1 MMAKDRVNK
10 LFRQDQLLAV
20 ANLRV
25 QELESEL
32 RESKARDEARLAMPR
47 PESLTWRC
55 GHNFEGPGIH
65 QSHGD
70 ARCPACAYVE
80 LLELAAPFALFASAL
95 ANRPQAEPVMGI
107 GHQSLSAGAFQM
119 LAEEWHR
126 ALDAEAQANA

>member
-1 MMAKDRVNK
+1 MRANDLTEK
-10 LFRQDQLLAV
+10 LFRQDRLLAV

-25 QELESEL
+25 QELESEV
-32 RESKARDEARLAMPR
+32 RESKARDEIRRAMPR

-80 LLELAAPFALFASAL
+80 LLELASPFALFASAL
-95 ANRPQAEPVMGI
+95 DGRLHIEKVAEI
-107 GHQSLSAGAFQM
+107 AHQSLSVGAFQM

-126 ALDAEAQANA
+126 ALDAEAQAGA